1 VYKIFNRGA
10 DVSEP
15 YAEFSILDEV
25 GPDLYREY
33 SEGQARE
40 ALNVSLSAFVPI
52 VACFELLIFT
62 AILMAAGAPVL
73 AQNSIDRTLMIC
85 VGIAI
90 LLVNLLSANKLYRVE
105 VLASFRQFLRRVT
118 GVTPIALLA
127 LVMLY
132 NFGALAEP
140 VGNLALWLIGWC
152 ALTVILLTGFR
163 GVVAVLFTF
172 GVRRGIIT
180 HNVVLIGTTELAAEF
195 AELIRTQSYG
205 VRVTAIF
212 DHAVLPTTPPVTGD
226 PDLPGVMD
234 FLRYSKRH
242 RIDTVIL
249 ALPSLEAA
257 DVGALIRQIDVQ
269 PLRVRLLPGPWAR
282 RRIGAWS
289 APAGELPGIYLIRV
303 SDPPISGF
311 SGLAKTTFDRVVA
324 SFALLLFAP
333 LMLLCAVLIKI
344 SSPGPVLFRQVRVGY
359 RNKEFN
365 VFKFRTMHFDD
376 CNSGRLTVRDD
387 PRIFGVGRIFR
398 KLSLDELP
406 QLFNVIRGDMSLVGP
421 RPHMPEARAAGVFY
435 HHAVPGYAARHRVKP
450 GITGLAQV
458 SGWRGPTV
466 TIAQIENR
474 VAADIEY
481 INKWSLGL
489 DIKILVK
496 TVFVGFFGKNAF

>member
-1 VYKIFNRGA
+1 M
-10 DVSEP
+10 SEP
-15 YAEFSILDEV
+15 YAEFSILDEL

-33 SEGQARE
+33 SEQQARD
-40 ALNVSLSAFVPI
+40 ALSVSLPAFVAMVVCI
-52 VACFELLIFT
+52 DLLIFT
-62 AILMAAGAPVL
+62 GILMAAGSPIL
-73 AQNSIDRTLMIC
+73 ASQDSVERSLTIC
-85 VGIAI
+85 VGISI
-90 LLVNLLSANKLYRVE
+90 LLANLLSANKLYRVE
-105 VLASFRQFLRRVT
+105 VLASFKQFLRRAA

-140 VGNLALWLIGWC
+140 ADSLALWLIGWC
-152 ALTVILLTGFR
+152 ALTVVLLAGLR
-163 GVVAVLFTF
+163 GIVAALFAF
-172 GVRRGIIT
+172 GVRRGIIA
-180 HNVVLIGTTELAAEF
+180 HNVVVIGTTELAAEF

-212 DHAVLPTTPPVTGD
+212 DHAVLPTAPQVTGD
-226 PDLPGVMD
+226 PALPGVTE

-242 RIDTVIL
+242 QIDTVVL

-257 DVGALIRQIDVQ
+257 ELEALIRQIDVQ

-282 RRIGAWS
+282 QRAGAWS
-289 APAGELPGIYLIRV
+289 APAGELPGMYLIRV

-311 SGLAKTTFDRVVA
+311 SGLAKTAFDRAVA
-324 SFALLLFAP
+324 SLALLLFAP
-333 LMLLCAVLIKI
+333 LMLLCALLIKI
-344 SSPGPVLFRQVRVGY
+344 SSPGPILFRQVRVGY

-365 VFKFRTMHFDD
+365 VLKFRTMHFSD

-398 KLSLDELP
+398 KFSLDELP

-481 INKWSLGL
+481 INKWSLFL
-489 DIKILVK
+489 DLKILVK